1 MAHQIFTMAKFKFI
15 LLCAILLCTITTFAQ
30 PAQYTP
36 MTAAGYQMK
45 RLKVDSTL
53 HLPSFCGVPTLRGSL
68 AKEGALAIDTC
79 GKLLYMWTRT
89 GGWDTINVSGG
100 GGSTDTTSL
109 SNRINLKL
117 NIADT
122 SSMLSIY
129 LRSIDTTNKFVNR
142 LTRTPGK
149 DSIIFFVGGNRFAIK
164 DSVGSGGS
172 TDTTSLSNRINLK
185 LNISDTTN
193 KFVSSVATLN
203 DSTFRVIKGT
213 TTTDITIKSVTN
225 SINAKTLTT
234 QVYNKTGAL
243 ITKGSVVYIDGAHS
257 SVLPSIAL
265 ALANTEQSS
274 AYTYGL
280 VLNDI
285 ANNSEGTVIQVG
297 SISGL
302 NLPTSSYT
310 DGQTLYLSPTVPG
323 GYTTTKPLAPNHYVS
338 IGTVIRAH
346 PTLGNIQVTIR
357 NGFQLDEL
365 SDVSISAVPN
375 DSTLLQFSR
384 VDSLWHDVSVSEAIG
399 NRYIKPT
406 DTSVF
411 QRKSLSANTIMA
423 NNTSGTAN
431 ATAQQFR
438 DTLGTYSG
446 TITWTG
452 TTAPSGATN
461 HSYRLTQV
469 GKCVTL
475 HIALVF
481 ATNGAGLTA
490 VTLTLPSGAPT
501 PVQPTGLTGASSNMY
516 PVTAQLANSTNTIL
530 NSSSRGF
537 LRNNSAGNGFE
548 ILTNFLSSA
557 NSQLGVTVQYW
568 TN

>member
-1 MAHQIFTMAKFKFI
+1 MAKFKFI

>member
-1 MAHQIFTMAKFKFI
+1 
-15 LLCAILLCTITTFAQ
+15 
-30 PAQYTP
+30 